1 MYVLI
6 VSNKYFDLPKNSLQL
21 EMNNV
26 FKRSIC
32 SKQEGHLVSRLSG
45 TITQQQTPAMFS
57 TIFQSVLNLS
67 SKTSIMG
74 SRSPVTSLILSRNL
88 MKTHKGAAKRWRKT
102 ANSFKRGKA
111 GRNHGN
117 AGWSRNSLKSLSG
130 RSLADSSHIQRLK
143 RLLPYH

>member
-1 MYVLI
+1 M
-6 VSNKYFDLPKNSLQL
+6 
-21 EMNNV
+21 
-26 FKRSIC
+26 
-32 SKQEGHLVSRLSG
+32 
-45 TITQQQTPAMFS
+45 
-57 TIFQSVLNLS
+57 LS
-67 SKTSIMG
+67 SIFGSMMNFSARTGLLGSKTNVS
-74 SRSPVTSLILSRNL
+74 SLILTRNL

-130 RSLADSSHIQRLK
+130 RSLADSTHMHRLK